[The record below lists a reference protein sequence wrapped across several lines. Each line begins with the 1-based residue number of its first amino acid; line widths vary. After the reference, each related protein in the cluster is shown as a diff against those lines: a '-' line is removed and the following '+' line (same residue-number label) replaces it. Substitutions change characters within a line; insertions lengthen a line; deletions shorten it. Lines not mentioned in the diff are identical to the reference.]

1 MSHTLVT
8 IHQLSTQPPIP
19 PWVCYITR
27 VPRENPITT
36 TPSTPSSVQEL
47 LEMNNEVNNSIPEL
61 LNTLTPEQLV
71 EYLMKTDWEPTQ
83 HIELMKR
90 VTQLIVNFHNN
101 IPQQLLEK
109 GDVTEDTLFWFEDRI
124 KMNTIHML
132 MKDIWSYHTPSPT
145 GGGVFHLSNCHH
157 PTCFISCLLLL

>member
-1 MSHTLVT
+1 
-8 IHQLSTQPPIP
+8 
-19 PWVCYITR
+19 
-27 VPRENPITT
+27 
-36 TPSTPSSVQEL
+36 
-47 LEMNNEVNNSIPEL
+47 MNNEVNNSIPEL

-71 EYLMKTDWEPTQ
+71 DYLMKTDWEPTQ

-132 MKDIWSYHTPSPT
+132 MKDI
-145 GGGVFHLSNCHH
+145 
-157 PTCFISCLLLL
+157 